1 MKKYIGTKQIEAEPM
16 TLGEACSKGLVKS
29 EIEKNESY
37 KLGYHTRTEYGYESW
52 SPKKLFEE
60 SRNWMKKTRK
70 REQEMDFPL

>member
-1 MKKYIGTKQIEAEPM
+1 M

-52 SPKKLFEE
+52 SPKKLFEQ
-60 SRNWMKKTRK
+60 SRTR
-70 REQEMDFPL
+70 LH